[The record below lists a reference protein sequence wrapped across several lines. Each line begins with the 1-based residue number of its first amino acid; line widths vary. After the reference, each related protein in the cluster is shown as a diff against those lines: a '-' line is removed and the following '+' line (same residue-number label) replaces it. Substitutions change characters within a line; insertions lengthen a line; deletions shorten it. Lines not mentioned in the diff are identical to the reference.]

1 MFSPLQ
7 KRIQNLPSDIQ
18 NIIISYTYS
27 PQEKNILEDIRNYKE
42 TKEYLYEII
51 EEVETAQIYYLTS
64 AKDEI
69 HNELCNFI
77 YYYLCDGSI
86 EMINIYF
93 WRRYFMY
100 KYITDQKIS
109 HIVIDL
115 ISNYSIDCQ
124 INILWGFLIPEER
137 NTFLDLYTTEYAELF
152 EEEEDQDE

>member
-1 MFSPLQ
+1 MLSHLQ
-7 KRIQNLPSDIQ
+7 KRIQRLPTDIQ

-27 PQEKNILEDIRNYKE
+27 PQQENLLEDIRNYKE
-42 TKEYLYEII
+42 TKDYLYEII
-51 EEVETAQIYYLTS
+51 DEVESIQTYYLTS

-115 ISNYSIDCQ
+115 ISYYPIDCQ

-152 EEEEDQDE
+152 EEEEEQDE